1 MGDSPRMI
9 RRLSS
14 LVAALALA
22 AVAAMPATPALAVG
36 GQTYVDLTNVK
47 RASVKLGPVGFS
59 SALDKISVERANQ
72 MASKDVLAHDM
83 TYVSN
88 RLKQLGV
95 CVAGGIGEI
104 IAWEKGYPTY
114 DYQRTID
121 QWWAS
126 AGHHAIMV
134 GDYNA
139 AAGSHANS
147 ASGATYSVMIFA
159 KLCQAPS
166 TASSQISRL
175 AGDDRYETAA
185 AISRAR
191 YAPGVAVA
199 YVATGQN
206 FPDALA
212 GAPAAA
218 RANAPILLV
227 TRDSVPAVT
236 ATELQRLKPG
246 RIVVLGSSGAVGS
259 GVARTLDG
267 LTAGSVSRLA
277 GSDRYATAATISRA
291 TFGAGVAVV
300 YIATG
305 ENFPDALGGGAA
317 AGYQKGPV
325 LLTRATGLPSVT
337 ATELSRLR
345 PGRIVILGASG
356 VVSSHVA
363 DQLRHYSSNVSRL
376 AGDDR
381 YATAVSVSRSTY
393 GSAGA
398 GTVFVATGT
407 KFPDGLAG
415 GPTAAI
421 APGPLLLVQPNALPS
436 EVATELRRLD
446 PNKVIVLGSSG
457 VVSDA
462 VVRAIDAALP

>member
-1 MGDSPRMI
+1 
-9 RRLSS
+9 
-14 LVAALALA
+14 
-22 AVAAMPATPALAVG
+22 
-36 GQTYVDLTNVK
+36 
-47 RASVKLGPVGFS
+47 
-59 SALDKISVERANQ
+59 
-72 MASKDVLAHDM
+72 
-83 TYVSN
+83 
-88 RLKQLGV
+88 
-95 CVAGGIGEI
+95 
-104 IAWEKGYPTY
+104 
-114 DYQRTID
+114 
-121 QWWAS
+121 
-126 AGHHAIMV
+126 
-134 GDYNA
+134 
-139 AAGSHANS
+139 
-147 ASGATYSVMIFA
+147 MIFA

-166 TASSQISRL
+166 VTASQVSRL
-175 AGDDRYETAA
+175 AGSDRYATAA
-185 AISRAR
+185 AISRDTFA
-191 YAPGVAVA
+191 AGVSVT

-218 RANAPILLV
+218 KANAPILLV
-227 TRDSVPAVT
+227 TRDSVPAAT
-236 ATELQRLKPG
+236 ATELRRLKPA
-246 RIVVLGSSGAVGS
+246 RIVVLGSSGVVGS

-277 GSDRYATAATISRA
+277 GSDRYATAAAISRA

-305 ENFPDALGGGAA
+305 QNFPDALGGGAA
-317 AGYQKGPV
+317 AGHQKGPV
-325 LLTRATGLPSVT
+325 LLTPASSLPSVT

-345 PGRIVILGASG
+345 PARIVILGASG

-376 AGDDR
+376 SGDDR

-398 GTVFVATGT
+398 DTVFVATGT

-421 APGPLLLVQPNALPS
+421 TPGPLLLVQPNALPS

-446 PNKVIVLGSSG
+446 PGKVIVLGSSG

-462 VVRAIDAALP
+462 VVSAIDAALP